1 VAGHCHGLYC
11 VHGQFRCAQAGRLSS
26 TFTASEAVRVLVNHL
41 TSGSPLIHPTSLV
54 CTLES
59 LFFIVVLSS
68 CFLLPQG
75 LVRPEKKGKV
85 GGKKSLLK
93 PDGTPYAP
101 WMGGLVEEPSE
112 FKAKAPKTD
121 AKGRLANDP
130 QAGELAGVGLKGRI
144 LGDEVD
150 LRWDTGTEVNNLG
163 FRVMRRA
170 GKSDKWEFVAD
181 YQTAP
186 SELQSK
192 GPDGGSYTFIDS
204 SNPPPGTWIYRV
216 SDVSKEKKV
225 NDLAQCMVDVED
237 SNDRSTQ
244 KIALAVL
251 VVLGVACVLL
261 GVTLDPQ

>member
-1 VAGHCHGLYC
+1 MTAFVAAAALP
-11 VHGQFRCAQAGRLSS
+11 GRAPTRLGSVSS
-26 TFTASEAVRVLVNHL
+26 LRPSGVAVRRSRRCR
-41 TSGSPLIHPTSLV
+41 TSSLRMAEEGV
-54 CTLES
+54 KAES
-59 LFFIVVLSS
+59 ETETAAEA
-68 CFLLPQG
+68 PEG

-163 FRVMRRA
+163 FKVMRRA

-192 GPDGGSYTFIDS
+192 GSEGGSYTFIDS

-244 KIALAVL
+244 KVALAVL
-251 VVLGVACVLL
+251 VVLGVVCVLL
-261 GVTLDPQ
+261 GVALDPQ

>member
-1 VAGHCHGLYC
+1 MYH
-11 VHGQFRCAQAGRLSS
+11 
-26 TFTASEAVRVLVNHL
+26 
-41 TSGSPLIHPTSLV
+41 TSLV
-54 CTLES
+54 CTFES
-59 LFFIVVLSS
+59 LLFVVFFS
-68 CFLLPQG
+68 CLLLPQG

-163 FRVMRRA
+163 FKVMRRA

-192 GPDGGSYTFIDS
+192 GSEGGSYTFIDS

-244 KIALAVL
+244 KVALAVL
-251 VVLGVACVLL
+251 VVLGVVCVLL
-261 GVTLDPQ
+261 GVALDPQ